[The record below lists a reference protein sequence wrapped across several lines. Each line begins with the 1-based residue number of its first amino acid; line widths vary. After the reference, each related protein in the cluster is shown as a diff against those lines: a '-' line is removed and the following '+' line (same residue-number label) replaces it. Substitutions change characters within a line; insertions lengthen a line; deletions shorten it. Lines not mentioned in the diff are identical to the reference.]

1 MTASGAVLLPTFL
14 AKSAIMPKLH
24 QTPVLFA
31 VAGAL
36 MVPPAAHAGHTAG
49 QDGSWTLGGFGTLS
63 AVHSSEK
70 QADYAANPLNPGEAG
85 ATRDWSYAVD
95 SRLGAQLTY
104 NGGHWSAVLQ
114 VVAERDLTHS
124 WTPKVEWANVQYQVS
139 PELSLRVGR
148 IALPLFLSGDYRKA
162 SYALTSVRTPVE
174 LYSSLPISNSD
185 GIDASYRWNF
195 GNVKNVTQV
204 LYGRTSVP
212 LSDVTRVKAHGL
224 AGISNTSTAGA
235 LTVRATAIQGELETP
250 LLQELFSAIRQF
262 GLQGELLARRYEPDR
277 KRATVLSIGASY
289 DPGNWFVMGEIG
301 RINARSMLGDKTA
314 GYVSGGYRVGSF
326 TPFGTFSK
334 VVANTPNQVA
344 GLDPSMLPPPYAP
357 AAQRLNMELNGL
369 LRMIAE
375 QDTTSLGLRWDA
387 SGNAALKL
395 QFDKVRPRSGTSGTL
410 SNLQPGY
417 RYGRS
422 FGVFSASLDFV
433 F

>member
-1 MTASGAVLLPTFL
+1 
-14 AKSAIMPKLH
+14 MPKLH

-31 VAGAL
+31 VAGTL
-36 MVPPAAHAGHTAG
+36 LLQPAAHAGHAAA
-49 QDGSWTLGGFGTLS
+49 QDGSWTFGGFGTLS

-70 QADYAANPLNPGEAG
+70 LADYAANPLNPGEAG

-95 SRLGAQLTY
+95 SRLGAQLAY
-104 NGGHWSAVLQ
+104 NSGGHWSAVLQ
-114 VVAERDLTHS
+114 VVAERHLTHS

-174 LYSSLPISNSD
+174 LYAALPISNSD
-185 GIDASYRWNF
+185 GIDASYRWTF
-195 GNVKNVTQV
+195 GDVKNTTQV
-204 LYGRTSVP
+204 LYGGTSVP
-212 LSDVTRVKAHGL
+212 LSDTTRVRAHKL

-250 LLQELFSAIRQF
+250 LLQDLFSAIRQF
-262 GLQGELLARRYEPDR
+262 GPQGEVLARRYEPDR

-289 DPGNWFVMGEIG
+289 DPGNWFVMAEIG
-301 RINARSMLGDKTA
+301 RVNARSMLGDKTA
-314 GYVSGGYRVGSF
+314 GYISGGYRLGSL
-326 TPFGTFSK
+326 TPYGTFSK

-344 GLDPSMLPPPYAP
+344 GLDLSMLPPPYLP
-357 AAQRLNMELNGL
+357 AARRLNTELNGL
-369 LRMIAE
+369 LSMIAE
-375 QDTTSLGLRWDA
+375 QDSNSLGLRWDA
-387 SGNAALKL
+387 SGNAAVKL
-395 QFDKVRPRSGTSGTL
+395 QFDHVRPRSGTSGTL
-410 SNLQPGY
+410 SNIQPGY

-422 FGVFSASLDFV
+422 FRVLSASVDFV

>member
-1 MTASGAVLLPTFL
+1 
-14 AKSAIMPKLH
+14 MPKLH
-24 QTPVLFA
+24 QTTVLFA
-31 VAGAL
+31 LAGAL
-36 MVPPAAHAGHTAG
+36 LVQPAAHAGHTTA
-49 QDGSWTLGGFGTLS
+49 QESSWTFGGFGTLS

-95 SRLGAQLTY
+95 SRLGAQLSY
-104 NGGHWSAVLQ
+104 NDGGHWSAVLQ
-114 VVAERDLTHS
+114 VVAERNLTHS

-174 LYSSLPISNSD
+174 LYAAIPISNSD

-195 GNVKNVTQV
+195 GNVKNTTQV
-204 LYGRTSVP
+204 LFGGTSVP
-212 LSDVTRVKAHGL
+212 LSDDTRVKAHRL
-224 AGISNTSTAGA
+224 AGVSNTSTSGA
-235 LTVRATAIQGELETP
+235 LTVRATAIEGELETP

-262 GLQGELLARRYEPDR
+262 GPQGEVLARRYEPDR

-289 DPGNWFVMGEIG
+289 DPGNWFVMGEVG
-301 RINARSMLGDKTA
+301 RVNARSMLGDKTA
-314 GYVSGGYRVGSF
+314 GYVSGGYRLGSF
-326 TPFGTFSK
+326 TPYGTFSK
-334 VVANTPNQVA
+334 VVSNTPNQVA
-344 GLDPSMLPPPYAP
+344 GLDLSMLPPPYAP

-369 LRMIAE
+369 LSMIAE
-375 QDTTSLGLRWDA
+375 QDSTSLGLRWDA
-387 SGNAALKL
+387 TSNAAVKL
-395 QFDKVRPRSGTSGTL
+395 QFDHVRPRSGTSGTL
-410 SNLQPGY
+410 SNIQPGY

-422 FGVFSASLDFV
+422 FGVFSASVDFV

>member
-36 MVPPAAHAGHTAG
+36 LVPPAAHAGHTVG
-49 QDGSWTLGGFGTLS
+49 QDGSWTFGGFGTAS

-124 WTPKVEWANVQYQVS
+124 WTPKVEWANVQYQMS

-174 LYSSLPISNSD
+174 LYAALPISNSD
-185 GIDASYRWNF
+185 GVDASYRWNF
-195 GNVKNVTQV
+195 GNVKNTTQV

-212 LSDVTRVKAHGL
+212 LSDVTRVKAHSL

-235 LTVRATAIQGELETP
+235 LTLRATAIQGELETP
-250 LLQELFSAIRQF
+250 LLQDLFSAIRQF
-262 GLQGELLARRYEPDR
+262 GPQGEVLARRYEPDR

-301 RINARSMLGDKTA
+301 RVNARSMLGDKTA
-314 GYVSGGYRVGSF
+314 GYVSSGYRLGSF
-326 TPFGTFSK
+326 TPYATFSK
-334 VVANTPNQVA
+334 VVANTPNRVA
-344 GLDPSMLPPPYAP
+344 GLDLSLLPPPYAP

-369 LRMIAE
+369 LSMIAE
-375 QDTTSLGLRWDA
+375 QESTSLGVRWDA
-387 SGNAALKL
+387 TGNAAVKL
-395 QFDKVRPRSGTSGTL
+395 QFDHVRPRSGTSGTL
-410 SNLQPGY
+410 SNIQPGY

-422 FGVFSASLDFV
+422 FGVFSASVDFV

>member
-1 MTASGAVLLPTFL
+1 
-14 AKSAIMPKLH
+14 MPKLH

-31 VAGAL
+31 LAGAL
-36 MVPPAAHAGHTAG
+36 LVQPAAHAGHTAG
-49 QDGSWTLGGFGTLS
+49 QDGSWTFGGFGTLS

-104 NGGHWSAVLQ
+104 NNGGHWSAVLQ

-148 IALPLFLSGDYRKA
+148 IALPLFLAGDYRKA

-174 LYSSLPISNSD
+174 LYASLPISNSD

-195 GNVKNVTQV
+195 GSVKNTTQV
-204 LYGRTSVP
+204 LFGGTSVP
-212 LSDVTRVKAHGL
+212 LSDDTRVKAHEL
-224 AGISNTSTAGA
+224 AGISNTSTYGA

-250 LLQELFSAIRQF
+250 LLQELFSAMRQF
-262 GLQGELLARRYEPDR
+262 GPQGETLARRYEPDR

-289 DPGNWFVMGEIG
+289 DPGNWFVMGEVG
-301 RINARSMLGDKTA
+301 RVNARSMLGDKSA
-314 GYVSGGYRVGSF
+314 GYISGGYRLGSF
-326 TPFGTFSK
+326 TPYGTFSK
-334 VVANTPNQVA
+334 VVANTPNRVA
-344 GLDPSMLPPPYAP
+344 GLDLSMLPPAYAP

-369 LRMIAE
+369 LSMIAE
-375 QDTTSLGLRWDA
+375 QDSTSLGLRWDA
-387 SGNAALKL
+387 GRNAAVKL
-395 QFDKVRPRSGTSGTL
+395 QFDHVRPRSGTSGTL
-410 SNLQPGY
+410 SNIQPGY

-422 FGVFSASLDFV
+422 FGVFSASVDFV

>member
-1 MTASGAVLLPTFL
+1 
-14 AKSAIMPKLH
+14 MPKLH

-31 VAGAL
+31 LAGAL
-36 MVPPAAHAGHTAG
+36 LVQPAAHAGHTTA
-49 QDGSWTLGGFGTLS
+49 QESSWTFGGFGTLS

-95 SRLGAQLTY
+95 SRLGAQLSY
-104 NGGHWSAVLQ
+104 NDGGHWSAVLQ
-114 VVAERDLTHS
+114 VVAERNLTHS

-174 LYSSLPISNSD
+174 LYAAIPISNSD

-195 GNVKNVTQV
+195 GNVKNTTQV
-204 LYGRTSVP
+204 LFGGTSVP
-212 LSDVTRVKAHGL
+212 LSDDTRVKAHRL
-224 AGISNTSTAGA
+224 AGVSNTSTSGA
-235 LTVRATAIQGELETP
+235 LTVRATAIEGELETP

-262 GLQGELLARRYEPDR
+262 GPQGEVLARRYEPDR

-289 DPGNWFVMGEIG
+289 DPGNWFVMGEVG
-301 RINARSMLGDKTA
+301 RVNARSMLGDKTA
-314 GYVSGGYRVGSF
+314 GYVSGGYRLGSF
-326 TPFGTFSK
+326 TPYGTFSK
-334 VVANTPNQVA
+334 VVSNTPNQVA
-344 GLDPSMLPPPYAP
+344 GLDLSMLPPPYAP

-369 LRMIAE
+369 LSMIAE
-375 QDTTSLGLRWDA
+375 QDSTSLGLRWDA
-387 SGNAALKL
+387 TSNAAVKL
-395 QFDKVRPRSGTSGTL
+395 QFDHVRPRSGTSGTL
-410 SNLQPGY
+410 SNIQPGY

-422 FGVFSASLDFV
+422 FGVFSASVDFV

>member
-1 MTASGAVLLPTFL
+1 MLLPTFL

-24 QTPVLFA
+24 QTPVLIA

-36 MVPPAAHAGHTAG
+36 LVQPAAHAGHTG
-49 QDGSWTLGGFGTLS
+49 DQDGTWTFGGFGTLS
-63 AVHSSEK
+63 AAHSSEK

-95 SRLGAQLTY
+95 SRLGTQLTY
-104 NGGHWSAVLQ
+104 NNGGHWSAVLQ
-114 VVAERDLTHS
+114 VVAERHLTHS

-139 PELSLRVGR
+139 PELSLRLGR

-185 GIDASYRWNF
+185 GVDASYRWNV
-195 GNVKNVTQV
+195 GNVKNTTQV
-204 LYGRTSVP
+204 LFGGTSVP
-212 LSDVTRVKAHGL
+212 LSDVTRVRAHKL

-250 LLQELFSAIRQF
+250 LLQDLFSAIRQF
-262 GLQGELLARRYEPDR
+262 GPQGEVLARRYEPDR
-277 KRATVLSIGASY
+277 KRATVFSIGASY
-289 DPGNWFVMGEIG
+289 DPGNWFAMGEIG

-314 GYVSGGYRVGSF
+314 GYVSGGYRLGSF
-326 TPFGTFSK
+326 TPYAIFSK

-344 GLDPSMLPPPYAP
+344 GLDLSMLPPPYAS
-357 AAQRLNMELNGL
+357 AGQRLNMELNGL
-369 LRMIAE
+369 LSMIAE
-375 QDTTSLGLRWDA
+375 QDSTSIGMRWDA
-387 SGNAALKL
+387 TSNAAVKL
-395 QFDKVRPRSGTSGTL
+395 QFDRVRPRSGTSGTL
-410 SNLQPGY
+410 SNIQPGY

-422 FGVFSASLDFV
+422 FGVFTASVDFV